1 MEESELR
8 EGIGGVYQYKLGWS
22 IISFTGSMLLVFFFF
37 FLSIQIWVLD
47 SLYLSFTGSMLLVF

>member
-22 IISFTGSMLLVFFFF
+22 IISFTGSMLLVFF
-37 FLSIQIWVLD
+37 LSVQIWVLD
-47 SLYLSFTGSMLLVF
+47 PLYLSCLLEGILLVFY

>member
-37 FLSIQIWVLD
+37 LSIQIWVLD
-47 SLYLSFTGSMLLVF
+47 SLYLFFTGSMLLVF

>member
-22 IISFTGSMLLVFFFF
+22 IISFTVSMLLVFLFFIF
-37 FLSIQIWVLD
+37 YF
-47 SLYLSFTGSMLLVF
+47 

>member
-22 IISFTGSMLLVFFFF
+22 IISFMEVC
-37 FLSIQIWVLD
+37 
-47 SLYLSFTGSMLLVF
+47 Y

>member
-22 IISFTGSMLLVFFFF
+22 NISFTGSMLLVFLFFIF
-37 FLSIQIWVLD
+37 YF
-47 SLYLSFTGSMLLVF
+47 